1 MMDMHRR
8 PSIKAE
14 SVHSWDKESAD
25 LNLMQDPDLVGKT
38 IGLNFINKNTVAKTL
53 PEDKMQEIND
63 HRRAISQMIVKPKDA
78 IAQIQT
84 AQNPKNLQS
93 SENKLQEISKKV
105 TLDKILE
112 FTGNAPKATKIENKI
127 FDGYKVAAAQ
137 SKRYT
142 NNMKNVEKAKARLSQ
157 FENSQSRQESPTK
170 DRVQRQD
177 SVERDPNKGN
187 KKVKLPKLKNTIG
200 SEDPLAQGHIFFRKN
215 KLVKFKRKVTRDI
228 YDVSQD
234 QRDASEKPSGRT
246 SMEPSPDKKRAQA
259 NEVDE
264 SNVFDMLL
272 LQKLRQD
279 EEQKH

>member
-1 MMDMHRR
+1 M
-8 PSIKAE
+8 
-14 SVHSWDKESAD
+14 
-25 LNLMQDPDLVGKT
+25 
-38 IGLNFINKNTVAKTL
+38 
-53 PEDKMQEIND
+53 
-63 HRRAISQMIVKPKDA
+63 
-78 IAQIQT
+78 
-84 AQNPKNLQS
+84 
-93 SENKLQEISKKV
+93 

-157 FENSQSRQESPTK
+157 FENSLSRQESPTK

-228 YDVSQD
+228 YDVS
-234 QRDASEKPSGRT
+234 
-246 SMEPSPDKKRAQA
+246 
-259 NEVDE
+259 
-264 SNVFDMLL
+264 
-272 LQKLRQD
+272 
-279 EEQKH
+279 

>member
-1 MMDMHRR
+1 MHRR
-8 PSIKAE
+8 PSLKAE
-14 SVHSWDKESAD
+14 SVYSWDKESAD

-84 AQNPKNLQS
+84 AQNSKTLQS

-157 FENSQSRQESPTK
+157 FENSLSRQESPTK

-259 NEVDE
+259 NNVDE

>member
-1 MMDMHRR
+1 M
-8 PSIKAE
+8 
-14 SVHSWDKESAD
+14 
-25 LNLMQDPDLVGKT
+25 
-38 IGLNFINKNTVAKTL
+38 
-53 PEDKMQEIND
+53 
-63 HRRAISQMIVKPKDA
+63 
-78 IAQIQT
+78 
-84 AQNPKNLQS
+84 
-93 SENKLQEISKKV
+93 

-157 FENSQSRQESPTK
+157 FENSLSRQESPTK

-215 KLVKFKRKVTRDI
+215 KLVKFKR
-228 YDVSQD
+228 
-234 QRDASEKPSGRT
+234 
-246 SMEPSPDKKRAQA
+246 
-259 NEVDE
+259 
-264 SNVFDMLL
+264 
-272 LQKLRQD
+272 
-279 EEQKH
+279 